1 MNLELAKRLL
11 GIDPSDQPADI
22 PALVK
27 ARILDAQRRVDA
39 AGTDVERE
47 RHETALAEIR
57 RAGAELQA
65 TLDGSTLPPGG
76 DTAPFQPQPTI
87 QEDSSGPGG
96 GDDPLKTIDDEPL
109 GTLDDHPGGDV
120 PGAAVPGTQNDPPVG
135 KLDLRSGTVLAGRYE
150 IRDRI
155 GIGGMGA
162 VFKAFDQDRRE
173 EVAVKVPL
181 PGLLH
186 RTSAQQRFHS
196 EARLS
201 SALSHPSIVNVFDV
215 QREGKTYFLTME
227 LLQGKN
233 LREAMLV
240 RGRKKQLYSVAEVA
254 SIVGRVCEALHYA
267 HQTTVHRD
275 VKPENVFLCE
285 DGAVKLM
292 DFGIARAVAASD
304 LTKTGSSMGTAY
316 YMAPE
321 QLRDSKDVDH
331 RADQYSVGVMLYELL
346 AGFVPAG
353 RHEPLNRLRKD
364 VSKRLSD
371 IVDKALSP
379 RPEARFDSTED
390 LRQAL
395 DLSANGKGGV
405 PGGWRPWAIGGV
417 GVAGIA
423 FLVTQ
428 LGGGS
433 EKPAG
438 PQVPGPPSRV
448 AGNLD
453 ADPLAEALEGLSDEQ
468 RVEVDQAENAK
479 ADYEATISGQ
489 SQDFVRE
496 VIGFRRDPIIA
507 YQQAMDDLAGGA
519 TASALNQLG
528 EVTLNW
534 RTLERAA
541 KGLLEQKE
549 EVDGLRTKALE
560 AQQRWESSVAAGA
573 AKSLLGPADP
583 QAEVQLAE
591 GQAAKFD
598 YAGAKSALRR
608 AAEGWEAG
616 VAAHGAGEEAALRS
630 RIARL
635 DDQVGKIAALDEALA
650 GAYAL
655 ADQSPDLGAAFEAG
669 IRTHFGSA
677 EIQAARTALESA
689 DGRRDEILEAN
700 GFEDRIKE
708 LEQPSQVLS
717 EGAAEARG
725 FIEGWQSR
733 LGPDSKVG
741 QLRDQLGELPLETL
755 GLTVDQ
761 LLEPVAAQRARA
773 IPLLRSEKF
782 ESAMEQ
788 LTQADQLLA
797 EYSASQADLKRAAL
811 TRQDWLS
818 ARSALVQSGLQ
829 LGSDPYAERL
839 ALMTA
844 DLAGQDVAGGRNE
857 LVSLSSAMVA
867 DLSQYERLAEAQ
879 GRWITGIANWEALH
893 PARRTGDAEQEV
905 QGARTVWTAGIESLG
920 RSETSLAAATSQL
933 EAAAEQLS
941 GLISAAGA
949 EGPILLS
956 SQPATGTFRWD
967 AIPDLVLEFDS
978 APAEVWVA
986 NERAS
991 IDGRTARITL
1001 ALKDQPLGG
1010 RLGWRA
1016 VGPDGTESSDWLS
1029 LEIERAEFEGWA
1041 EIISVQPDADLLGKW
1056 TRKALVDSKLPWKLV
1071 EPKSGIELILLPA
1084 GNFPRGLSQGD
1095 SEGAPDEQPRH
1106 SVRVPSPFYMGRT
1119 EVTRGQW
1126 ARVMGGDVPAGE
1138 ENLPITDVRPEQV
1151 DEFLALTGLSL
1162 PRESEWEFA
1171 CRAGTTT
1178 ATYDDLRSIA
1188 WNSANA
1194 GVSTHE
1200 VGAKAPNP
1208 YGLHDMLGNAAELC
1222 SNAYDPG
1229 FFALCEETHERETP
1243 AAFDDSAEGDA
1254 RAVRGGSYQ
1263 STDAQCRVSARD
1275 SLSSDASSQA
1285 VGFRVV
1291 RRR

>member
-1 MNLELAKRLL
+1 MNPELAKRLL

-39 AGTDVERE
+39 AGTEVERE

-57 RAGAELQA
+57 RAGTVLQG

-76 DTAPFQPQPTI
+76 DTAPFEPMPTI
-87 QEDSSGPGG
+87 QDKPDGPGG
-96 GDDPLKTIDDEPL
+96 AVEPLKTIDEPL
-109 GTLDDHPGGDV
+109 QTLDDHADGGDV
-120 PGAAVPGTQNDPPVG
+120 HEPAVPGTQNDPPVG
-135 KLDLRSGTVLAGRYE
+135 KLDLRSGTVLSGRYE

-186 RTSAQQRFHS
+186 RTAAQQRFHS

-371 IVDKALSP
+371 VVDKALSP
-379 RPEARFDSTED
+379 RPEARFDSTEG

-395 DLSANGKGGV
+395 HLSASGKGGV
-405 PGGWRPWAIGGV
+405 PGGWRPWAIGA
-417 GVAGIA
+417 AGA
-423 FLVTQ
+423 AGLVLLITQ

-433 EKPAG
+433 DGSVE
-438 PQVPGPPSRV
+438 PQQPRTPSRAV
-448 AGNLD
+448 GEQGT
-453 ADPLAEALEGLSDEQ
+453 DPLAEALAGLSDEQ
-468 RVEVDQAENAK
+468 RVEVDQVEDAR
-479 ADYEATISGQ
+479 ADYEAAISGQ

-534 RTLERAA
+534 RSLERTA
-541 KGLLEQKE
+541 KGLLEQQE
-549 EVDGLRTKALE
+549 EVDGLRAQALE
-560 AQQRWESSVAAGA
+560 AQGRWEASVAAGA
-573 AKSLLGPADP
+573 ATTLLGPSDP
-583 QAEVQLAE
+583 EAELQLAE

-608 AAEGWEAG
+608 AAQTWEAG
-616 VAAHGAGEEAALRS
+616 VAAHGAGKEAALAARA
-630 RIARL
+630 ARL
-635 DDQVGKIAALDEALA
+635 DGHLGQIAALDEALE

-669 IRTHFGSA
+669 IRMRFGSA
-677 EIQAARTALESA
+677 EIQAARAALESA
-689 DGRRDEILEAN
+689 DQRREEILEAS
-700 GFEDRIKE
+700 GFADRIAE
-708 LEQPSQVLS
+708 LEAASQVLR
-717 EGAAEARG
+717 EGAAEARS
-725 FIEGWQSR
+725 FLADWRSR

-741 QLRDQLGELPLETL
+741 QLREKLNDLPLDAL
-755 GLTVDQ
+755 GLTAGQ

-782 ESAMEQ
+782 TSAMEQ
-788 LTQADQLLA
+788 LEEADRLLQD
-797 EYSASQADLKRAAL
+797 YGASQADLKRAAL

-818 ARSALVQSGLQ
+818 ARAALVQSGLQ
-829 LGSDPYAERL
+829 LGSDPYADRL
-839 ALMTA
+839 LAMSA
-844 DLAGQDVAGGRNE
+844 DFAGQDVAGGRE
-857 LVSLSSAMVA
+857 GLVALSSAMLA

-879 GRWITGIANWEALH
+879 GRWVAGVASWEALH
-893 PARRTGDAEQEV
+893 PARRSGDAEQGV
-905 QGARTVWTAGIESLG
+905 QEARTVWTTGIESLD

-956 SQPATGTFRWD
+956 SQPAAGSFQWD
-967 AIPDLVLEFDS
+967 SIPPLVLEFDS
-978 APAEVWVA
+978 APAEVWVGG
-986 NERAS
+986 ERAT
-991 IDGRTARITL
+991 IDGRTARIAP

-1016 VGPDGTESSDWLS
+1016 IGPDGAESSDWLA
-1029 LEIERAEFEGWA
+1029 LVIERASFEDWA
-1041 EIISVQPDADLLGKW
+1041 EILSMQPDAGLLGKW
-1056 TRKALVDSKLPWKLV
+1056 TRKALVDSGLPWKLV
-1071 EPKSGIELILLPA
+1071 EPKSGIELVLLPA

-1095 SEGAPDEQPRH
+1095 SEGAPDERPRH

-1126 ARVMGGDVPAGE
+1126 ARVMGGEVPVGE

-1151 DEFLALTGLSL
+1151 DEFLALTGLAL

-1178 ATYDDLRSIA
+1178 PTYDDLRSIA

-1194 GVSTHE
+1194 GVKTHE
-1200 VGAKAPNP
+1200 VGAKSPNP

-1222 SNAYDPG
+1222 SNAYDPT
-1229 FFALCEETHERETP
+1229 FFALCDETHDRETP
-1243 AAFDDSAEGDA
+1243 AAFDDTAEGNA

-1263 STDAQCRVSARD
+1263 STDTQCRASARD
-1275 SLSSDASSQA
+1275 SLSMDASSQT